1 MIYIYALVGCNK
13 NKKKTLKY
21 KWGVCNI
28 KHLFNHLNAKLNPI
42 CHLLALLVAHHIL
55 HISRI
60 RVKVKTHGTYSHH
73 YTSEFQWTVAQR
85 FSGSPYNNHVLPF
98 MLSLFENG
106 KVVSKYKGNGKDAP
120 VHAMKAYRE
129 SKGTALLMLNL
140 STRWRWVANFI
151 PRPALSS
158 DSCQYQPHSWMG
170 GWVDQRNSLNAM
182 EDEKLSCGL
191 SEMEPISSVHQS
203 PARFDSRWVM

>member
-1 MIYIYALVGCNK
+1 M
-13 NKKKTLKY
+13 
-21 KWGVCNI
+21 CNI